1 MKEKDIHVGDILR
14 IRSYEDMVEEYGC
27 DSYGI
32 IYSDGFCFSDVMREL
47 CGRQFTVSEIGH
59 DEWVPGTFFLSKEG
73 IECYGDDDG
82 WHWYISAWMLEPYE
96 DEEDLEC
103 ATDDEIMLLF
113 S

>member
-82 WHWYISAWMLEPYE
+82 WHWYIPAWMLEPYE